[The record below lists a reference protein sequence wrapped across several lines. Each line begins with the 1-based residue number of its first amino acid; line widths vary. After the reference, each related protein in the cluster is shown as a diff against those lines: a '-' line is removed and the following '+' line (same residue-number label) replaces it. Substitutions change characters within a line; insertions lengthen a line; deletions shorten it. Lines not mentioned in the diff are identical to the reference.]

1 MCGVS
6 DQALEW
12 KDPEGVHDMR
22 VFSRRLRCAM
32 NDFKPYFRK
41 GSLPRPKLRA
51 IASHL
56 GGVRDEDVALMALEE
71 LESSAKGPAAAGIEQ
86 LANECRYRRKRS
98 RHALKAAI
106 EKAAV
111 DEFRKEF
118 LLQLRTITIVL
129 PGPRRVAQPDDLPL
143 SFSALGVV
151 IIKARL
157 KDFSAAS
164 PCLYLPF
171 EIKKLHELRILA
183 KRLRYATELFAPCWG
198 EDLTAIAKEIAQLQ
212 TSLGELHDCD
222 VWIER
227 LGAQLK
233 RTARKSK
240 SDKENSKL
248 RAGAAWLL
256 KHFAAER
263 MEHYREALARWEQ
276 WQADGLLDQLV
287 SILNRDQP
295 AEAAS
300 KSEATSEPALAGE
313 GGKPGAQAPGK
324 REINGLR

>member
-1 MCGVS
+1 MIRLVLRAQLRAMCGVR

-22 VFSRRLRCAM
+22 VFSRRLRCAI

-51 IASHL
+51 IARHL

-71 LESSAKGPAAAGIEQ
+71 LESNAKGPAAAGIE
-86 LANECRYRRKRS
+86 LLVKERRERRKRS

-111 DEFRKEF
+111 EEFRKEF

-129 PGPRRVAQPDDLPL
+129 PGQRRVAQPDDLPL
-143 SFSALGVV
+143 SFGALGIV

-183 KRLRYATELFAPCWG
+183 KRLRYAIELFAPCWG
-198 EDLTAIAKEIAQLQ
+198 EELTAIAKEIAQLQ
-212 TSLGELHDCD
+212 TSL
-222 VWIER
+222 
-227 LGAQLK
+227 
-233 RTARKSK
+233 
-240 SDKENSKL
+240 
-248 RAGAAWLL
+248 
-256 KHFAAER
+256 
-263 MEHYREALARWEQ
+263 
-276 WQADGLLDQLV
+276 
-287 SILNRDQP
+287 
-295 AEAAS
+295 
-300 KSEATSEPALAGE
+300 
-313 GGKPGAQAPGK
+313 
-324 REINGLR
+324 